1 MSVTALLVLVCVVAC
16 YVLSVRQ
23 PGRFRWLPEGPSRS
37 SWAWSIFFAMLLAFL
52 AVYSAAGL
60 VDVDVPSAIISS
72 IALGVCAVA
81 ELWNSRV
88 RATLS
93 GLPGLWPLVAE
104 ALILLVGS
112 YLTFVAIELP
122 SNPYM
127 TSFWWEGLLFE
138 ITIILI
144 VMTILHFVFQRS
156 GLGAAIAAILF
167 EVAGIAEYF
176 VVTFKDAPIMASDIL
191 SLGTAATVAGGY
203 TYTLSSQVIMSI
215 ALVGAVVV
223 LLSFTPAPR
232 SGAHRG
238 RAVAANIGV
247 AVAMAAA
254 VTVGCFT
261 IDFARDF
268 NIVFNAWIP
277 LTSYYREGFVSSFV
291 TQVQSFRPQ
300 QPKGYSN
307 EEAESMLDKYASE
320 YDQTIGAQDSRTAAV
335 DQWNEEPPCVVVV
348 MNESFAD
355 LSIYDDLAGT
365 YEGPQWFNSF
375 DGALAK
381 GTLYVSPYG
390 GGTCNS
396 EWEFL
401 AGASMGFMG
410 SGVYPYMVYDMTG
423 VDNLAATFKSMG
435 YQTTA
440 MHPNLAT
447 NWYRNVV
454 YPTFGFDQFLD
465 LSDFTGAE
473 RYRNMVSDKAT
484 YDKIIDQ
491 LKSSDDPQFIFDV
504 TMQNHG
510 GYDTGVLSP
519 DLVTQRTVV
528 DYDNPELDE
537 YLALIDISDKALG
550 DFVDELCQLDRRVV
564 LVFFGDHQPSIASFY
579 NNWLMTSDP
588 DDITHEERAR
598 TTDYMIYANYDVAG
612 TQTTGDKTDMST
624 NFLAADMM
632 NMVGAPLTDYQK
644 AELVMHNTN
653 MPLLNLLGYQ
663 DSHGAWYPIDSKEDS
678 GASLQRDDLQ
688 YLQYHQLFADGVH
701 YQTGAGYS
709 GTVFGR
715 LQ

>member
-16 YVLSVRQ
+16 YVLSVKQ
-23 PGRFRWLPEGPSRS
+23 PGRFRWLPEGPTRS
-37 SWAWSIFFAMLLAFL
+37 SWAWSIFFTALLVFL
-52 AVYSAAGL
+52 GVYSAAGL
-60 VDVDVPSAIISS
+60 VDADVPSAIISS

-81 ELWNSRV
+81 ELWNGRV

-93 GLPGLWPLVAE
+93 DLPRPWPLVAE

-138 ITIILI
+138 IAIILI

-156 GLGAAIAAILF
+156 GLGAAIAAVLF

-203 TYTLSSQVIMSI
+203 TYTLSTQAITSI
-215 ALVGAVVV
+215 ALVSAVVV
-223 LLSFTPAPR
+223 LLSFTPVPR
-232 SGAHRG
+232 RGEHRG
-238 RAVAANIGV
+238 RTVAANIGV
-247 AVAMAAA
+247 ALAMVAA
-254 VTVGCFT
+254 VSAGCLT

-300 QPKGYSN
+300 QPKDYSN
-307 EEAESMLDKYASE
+307 EEAESMLDKYAAE

-401 AGASMGFMG
+401 TDASMGFMG
-410 SGVYPYMVYDMTG
+410 SGVYPYMVYDMNG
-423 VDNLAATFKSMG
+423 VENLAATFKSMG
-435 YQTTA
+435 YSTTA

-598 TTDYMIYANYDVAG
+598 TTDYMIYANYDVAARRPRA
-612 TQTTGDKTDMST
+612 TRRT
-624 NFLAADMM
+624 
-632 NMVGAPLTDYQK
+632 
-644 AELVMHNTN
+644 
-653 MPLLNLLGYQ
+653 
-663 DSHGAWYPIDSKEDS
+663 
-678 GASLQRDDLQ
+678 
-688 YLQYHQLFADGVH
+688 
-701 YQTGAGYS
+701 
-709 GTVFGR
+709 
-715 LQ
+715 

>member
-203 TYTLSSQVIMSI
+203 TYTLSTQAITSI
-215 ALVGAVVV
+215 ALVSAVVV
-223 LLSFTPAPR
+223 LLSFTPVPR
-232 SGAHRG
+232 RGEHRG
-238 RAVAANIGV
+238 RTVAANIGV
-247 AVAMAAA
+247 ALAMVAA
-254 VTVGCFT
+254 VSAGCLT

-491 LKSSDDPQFIFDV
+491 LESSDDPQFIFDV

-510 GYDTGVLSP
+510 GYDTGALSP

-537 YLALIDISDKALG
+537 YLALIDISDQALE
-550 DFVDELCQLDRRVV
+550 DFVDELSRLDRRVV

-612 TQTTGDKTDMST
+612 TPTTGDKTDMST

-632 NMVGAPLTDYQK
+632 NMVGGPLTDYQK

-663 DSHGAWYPIDSKEDS
+663 DSHGAWYPIDGKEDS

>member
-16 YVLSVRQ
+16 YVLSVKQ
-23 PGRFRWLPEGPSRS
+23 PGRFRWLPEGPTRS
-37 SWAWSIFFAMLLAFL
+37 SWAWSIFFTALLVFL
-52 AVYSAAGL
+52 GVYSAAGL
-60 VDVDVPSAIISS
+60 VDADVPSAIISS

-81 ELWNSRV
+81 ELWNGRV

-93 GLPGLWPLVAE
+93 DLPRPWPLVAE

-138 ITIILI
+138 IAIILI

-156 GLGAAIAAILF
+156 GLGAAIAAVLF

-203 TYTLSSQVIMSI
+203 TYTLSTQAITSI
-215 ALVGAVVV
+215 ALVSAVVV
-223 LLSFTPAPR
+223 LLSFTPVPR
-232 SGAHRG
+232 RGEHRG
-238 RAVAANIGV
+238 RTVAANIGV
-247 AVAMAAA
+247 ALAMVAA
-254 VTVGCFT
+254 VSAGCLT

-300 QPKGYSN
+300 QPKDYSN
-307 EEAESMLDKYASE
+307 EEAESMLDKYAAE

-381 GTLYVSPYG
+381 GTLSGSPYG

-401 AGASMGFMG
+401 TGASMGFMG
-410 SGVYPYMVYDMTG
+410 SGVYPYMVYDMNG
-423 VDNLAATFKSMG
+423 VENLAATFKSMG
-435 YQTTA
+435 YSTTA

-491 LKSSDDPQFIFDV
+491 LESSDDPQFIFDV

-510 GYDTGVLSP
+510 GYDTGALSP

-537 YLALIDISDKALG
+537 YLALIDISDQALE
-550 DFVDELCQLDRRVV
+550 DFVDELSRLDRRVV

-579 NNWLMTSDP
+579 NNRLMTSDP

-612 TQTTGDKTDMST
+612 TPTTGDKTDMST

-632 NMVGAPLTDYQK
+632 NMVGGPLTDYQK

-663 DSHGAWYPIDSKEDS
+663 DSHGAWYPIDGKEDS

>member
-16 YVLSVRQ
+16 YVLSVKQ
-23 PGRFRWLPEGPSRS
+23 PGRFRWLPEGPTRS
-37 SWAWSIFFAMLLAFL
+37 SWAWSIFFTALLVFL
-52 AVYSAAGL
+52 GVYSAAGL
-60 VDVDVPSAIISS
+60 VDADVPSAIISS

-81 ELWNSRV
+81 ELWNGRV

-93 GLPGLWPLVAE
+93 DLPRPWPLVAE

-138 ITIILI
+138 IAIILI

-156 GLGAAIAAILF
+156 GLGAAIAAVLF

-203 TYTLSSQVIMSI
+203 TYTLSTQAITSI
-215 ALVGAVVV
+215 ALVSAVVV
-223 LLSFTPAPR
+223 LLSFTPVPR
-232 SGAHRG
+232 RGEHRG
-238 RAVAANIGV
+238 RTVAANIGV
-247 AVAMAAA
+247 ALAMVAA
-254 VTVGCFT
+254 VSAGCLT

-300 QPKGYSN
+300 QPKDYSN
-307 EEAESMLDKYASE
+307 EEAESMLDKYAAE

-401 AGASMGFMG
+401 TGASMGFMG
-410 SGVYPYMVYDMTG
+410 SGVYPYMVYDMNG
-423 VDNLAATFKSMG
+423 VENLAATFKSMG
-435 YQTTA
+435 YSTTA

-491 LKSSDDPQFIFDV
+491 LLRHRRPFPRPCHPAHSGRLRQPRARRIP
-504 TMQNHG
+504 
-510 GYDTGVLSP
+510 SP
-519 DLVTQRTVV
+519 DRHLRQGARGLRRRALPARPPRGPGLLWRSPAVYRLVLQQLAHDQR
-528 DYDNPELDE
+528 
-537 YLALIDISDKALG
+537 S
-550 DFVDELCQLDRRVV
+550 R
-564 LVFFGDHQPSIASFY
+564 
-579 NNWLMTSDP
+579 
-588 DDITHEERAR
+588 
-598 TTDYMIYANYDVAG
+598 
-612 TQTTGDKTDMST
+612 
-624 NFLAADMM
+624 
-632 NMVGAPLTDYQK
+632 
-644 AELVMHNTN
+644 
-653 MPLLNLLGYQ
+653 
-663 DSHGAWYPIDSKEDS
+663 
-678 GASLQRDDLQ
+678 
-688 YLQYHQLFADGVH
+688 
-701 YQTGAGYS
+701 
-709 GTVFGR
+709 
-715 LQ
+715 